1 MKSDPLI
8 SCLCITKYRTRFL
21 KRAIDCFLHQSYLN
35 KELIIVY
42 PEEDKETEFFIMA
55 NQHPLIRS
63 VKVKDT
69 SKKSLGRLRNMSI
82 DTADGEFFCVW
93 DDDDWYHKDRLQFQM
108 NAIRLHKKEACG
120 LAFWLMY
127 DAVKNDAYFSTPMIL
142 PGSILCAKSVINEQV
157 CYGDINRGEDLE
169 FSSLLIGRNYL
180 CPLIMP
186 SLYIYVYNGNNTWDK
201 GHFNR
206 LFSPFLRLSVEAG
219 ELIGNVLSSKYDQDE
234 SSDLMLSQQ
243 LLQEFNFFHLQM
255 PVQV

>member
-120 LAFWLMY
+120 LAF
-127 DAVKNDAYFSTPMIL
+127 
-142 PGSILCAKSVINEQV
+142 G
-157 CYGDINRGEDLE
+157 
-169 FSSLLIGRNYL
+169 
-180 CPLIMP
+180 
-186 SLYIYVYNGNNTWDK
+186 
-201 GHFNR
+201 
-206 LFSPFLRLSVEAG
+206 
-219 ELIGNVLSSKYDQDE
+219 
-234 SSDLMLSQQ
+234 
-243 LLQEFNFFHLQM
+243 
-255 PVQV
+255 